1 MIRYRAR
8 WVLPISAPPIADGVV
23 AVDEHGRIAYVGPS
37 HGGQPD
43 GHDCDLGDV
52 VLMPGLVN
60 AHCHLELTAMRG
72 FLEDLDFRS
81 WILRLTTSKRAV
93 LDRDA
98 LLDSAR
104 WGLEEGVRAG
114 ITTYADTCDSGV
126 VFDAMI
132 ERGVRGIMYQEVF
145 GPDPGQCETS
155 MAELRAKV
163 ALLRKRETPLVRV
176 GISPHAPYTVSDL
189 LFEAAA
195 EYARDESLPMAIHVA
210 EGELESRLVVDADGP
225 FADGLRKRGIAVR
238 PRASSPIALLAKLD
252 VLAARPLLIHC
263 VRAEPD
269 AIASIAAARCGVA
282 HCPASNAKLGHGIAP
297 VLEMLAAGVA
307 VGLGSDS
314 VASNNR
320 MDILE
325 EARLAVLFQRARSG
339 SFDALPAHQALE
351 LATLGGARAI
361 GLDHRTGSLDV
372 GKAAD
377 LAAFPLA
384 DVAPTTDPE
393 AAAVFA
399 IAGRPAS
406 FVAVAGKPLVVDGVL
421 LAHDPSLGARLQRL
435 GEALAAWQRSPDRP
449 LSAPPGSPFSAS
461 R

>member
-8 WVLPISAPPIADGVV
+8 WVLPISAPPIADGAVV
-23 AVDEHGRIAYVGPS
+23 ADDHGRIVYVGAANGAPAAEER
-37 HGGQPD
+37 
-43 GHDCDLGDV
+43 DLGDAL
-52 VLMPGLVN
+52 LMPGLVN

-104 WGLEEGVRAG
+104 WGLLEGVRAG

-126 VFDAMI
+126 AFDAML

-145 GPDPGQCETS
+145 GPDPGQCDDS

-163 ALLRKRETPLVRV
+163 AALRKRETPLVRV
-176 GISPHAPYTVSDL
+176 GISPHAPYTVSDA
-189 LFEAAA
+189 LFESAGVF
-195 EYARDESLPMAIHVA
+195 AREELLPIAIHVA
-210 EGELESRLVVDADGP
+210 EGELESRLVAHGDGP
-225 FADGLRKRGIAVR
+225 FADGLRKRGIAVH
-238 PRASSPIALLAKLD
+238 PRAASPAALLAQLG
-252 VLAARPLLIHC
+252 VLEAHPLLIHC
-263 VRAEPD
+263 VRVD
-269 AIASIAAARCGVA
+269 DGDIASIAGARCGVA
-282 HCPASNAKLGHGIAP
+282 HCPASNAKLGHGVAP
-297 VLEMLAAGVA
+297 LLEMLEAGIA

-314 VASNNR
+314 VASNNT
-320 MDILE
+320 MNILE
-325 EARLAVLFQRARSG
+325 ESRLAVLLQRARAG
-339 SFDALPAHQALE
+339 SFDALPAAQALE

-377 LAAFPLA
+377 LAAFSLA
-384 DVAPTTDPE
+384 DIAPTTDPE

-399 IAGRPAS
+399 LAGRLAS
-406 FVAVAGKPLVVDGVL
+406 FVAVGGRPLVVDGIVL
-421 LAHDPSLGARLQRL
+421 DADPTLGQRVQRL
-435 GEALAAWQRSPDRP
+435 GESLAAWQRSPDRHIAMP
-449 LSAPPGSPFSAS
+449 AGSPFTVN